1 METSKRKIR
10 VALAGNANVGKSVI
24 FNYLTGLHQHIGNW
38 PGKTVERAEGSVH
51 FRGYEIEI
59 IDLPGIYSL
68 SAYSLEEIISRE
80 YIIKGRPDIILNI
93 LDGSVLER
101 NLFFTL
107 QLMELARPMIVLINQ
122 VDIAKSKGI
131 TIDYEKLEGLL
142 GIPVI
147 PTIATKG
154 IGISKALDC
163 IIEVYEGQKSAIP
176 NVFPYGQEIEKQF
189 QHLLKILEPNEIA
202 LQYPQRWLVLKL
214 LEQDKEIVKLFQTHH
229 FRPFLH
235 FREGFKEGKR
245 HSFQPH
251 HKSQKT
257 GHYRPFQHLFKRYK
271 HHKPYPDVLTISK
284 TLASELEELHGHSY
298 SNLITSERYGVVK
311 SIIDQVQKIRTPSS
325 LPLRERIDKV
335 LLHPIFGYLVLLG
348 IVFSILYGIF
358 TIGELVSGLM
368 TDMFENMKPN
378 YEDLLGTGILAE
390 LLWGGLEGIMGG
402 VTIVFPY
409 ILPFYLIL
417 AILEDSGYMTRI
429 SFMMDR
435 LMHIIGLHG
444 KAFIPCMLGIGCNV
458 PGCLGCRIME
468 RQRDRLLAAFIVTLV
483 PCAAQTII
491 IFALV
496 GKYVGFVW
504 VIALYLF
511 DIFVIIILGRIAFK
525 TIPGESM
532 GLIMEMVTLRRPNMR
547 IVVIQTWFR
556 LKEFIYIA
564 LPLIVA
570 GSIFLKILEVLEL
583 LDSINT
589 LLSPITVFW
598 LDLPEETG
606 IALVFGITRKEL
618 AVILLGTLFGTT
630 DLGSVM
636 TPIQMIVFSLVTM
649 LYIPC
654 IATIAALRKEFQ
666 WKKTL
671 LIAGFEIIF
680 ALIMGGIVVRLLLLS
695 AGNLGL

>member
-1 METSKRKIR
+1 METINRKIR

-24 FNYLTGLHQHIGNW
+24 FNYFTGLHQHIGNW
-38 PGKTVERAEGSVH
+38 PGKTIERAEGSVY

-80 YIIKGRPDIILNI
+80 YLIKEKPDVILNV

-107 QLMELARPMIVLINQ
+107 QLMELAKPMIVLINQ
-122 VDIAKSKGI
+122 VDIAESKGI

-154 IGISKALDC
+154 IGMSKTLEC

-176 NVFPYGQEIEKQF
+176 NVIPYGQEIERQLKYLQ
-189 QHLLKILEPNEIA
+189 KILETDEIA
-202 LQYPQRWLVLKL
+202 LQYPQRWLILKL
-214 LEQDKEIVKLFQTHH
+214 LEEDKQIVKLFQPYHH
-229 FRPFLH
+229 RPFLH
-235 FREGFKEGKR
+235 FRESYEVCNR
-245 HSFQPH
+245 QSFQYH
-251 HKSQKT
+251 DKYHKT
-257 GHYRPFQHLFKRYK
+257 GQYRPFKHLFKRYMP
-271 HHKPYPDVLTISK
+271 HESYPDVLIISR
-284 TLASELEELHGHSY
+284 TLASQLEELHGHSY
-298 SNLITSERYGVVK
+298 SNLITSERYNVINT
-311 SIIDQVQKIRTPSS
+311 IIDQVQRISTLKSP
-325 LPLRERIDKV
+325 PLRERIDKF
-335 LLHPIFGYLVLLG
+335 LLHPILGYLVLFG
-348 IVFSILYGIF
+348 IVLGVLYGIF
-358 TIGELVSGLM
+358 TTGDIVSGILSD
-368 TDMFENMKPN
+368 TFESMKPN
-378 YEDLLGTGILAE
+378 YKDLLGTGIFAE

-402 VTIVFPY
+402 ITIAFPY

-429 SFMMDR
+429 TFMMDR
-435 LMHIIGLHG
+435 LMHTIGLHG

-468 RQRDRLLAAFIVTLV
+468 RQRERLLTAFIVTLV
-483 PCAAQTII
+483 PCAAQTVII
-491 IFALV
+491 LALV
-496 GKYVGFVW
+496 GKYVGFLW

-511 DIFVIIILGRIAFK
+511 EFLVILVLGRIAFK
-525 TIPGESM
+525 VIPGEAM
-532 GLIMEMVTLRRPNMR
+532 GLIMEMVSLRRPNMK
-547 IVVIQTWFR
+547 VVITQTYFR

-570 GSIFLKILEVLEL
+570 GSIFLKILEVLKL
-583 LDSINT
+583 LDSINMI
-589 LLSPITVFW
+589 LSPITVFW

-606 IALVFGITRKEL
+606 IALIFGITRKEL

-654 IATIAALRKEFQ
+654 IATIAALKKEFQ

-671 LIAGFEIIF
+671 LITGFEIIF
-680 ALIMGGIVVRLLLLS
+680 ALIVGGIVVRLLLLS